1 MRSCSLRVIFL
12 LSPRH
17 AAGLPGAFKAES
29 CFVKIVSIPLIVFLF
44 PSDAFA
50 YIDPG
55 SGMLV
60 WQGVIAAI
68 GAGVIFAKNPVQTIK
83 GWVRRLKRK

>member
-1 MRSCSLRVIFL
+1 M
-12 LSPRH
+12 
-17 AAGLPGAFKAES
+17 
-29 CFVKIVSIPLIVFLF
+29 KIVSILCVIFLF

-60 WQGVIAAI
+60 WQGAIAAI
-68 GAGVIFAKNPVQTIK
+68 GAVVIFVRNPLDTIK
-83 GWVRRLKRK
+83 GWARRFKRK

>member
-1 MRSCSLRVIFL
+1 MKFI
-12 LSPRH
+12 
-17 AAGLPGAFKAES
+17 
-29 CFVKIVSIPLIVFLF
+29 SILCIIFLF

>member
-1 MRSCSLRVIFL
+1 MKIIAIL
-12 LSPRH
+12 L
-17 AAGLPGAFKAES
+17 F
-29 CFVKIVSIPLIVFLF
+29 VFLF

-68 GAGVIFAKNPVQTIK
+68 GAVLIFVRNPIQTIK
-83 GWVRRLKRK
+83 GWIERLKRK

>member
-1 MRSCSLRVIFL
+1 MSIYFMN
-12 LSPRH
+12 
-17 AAGLPGAFKAES
+17 
-29 CFVKIVSIPLIVFLF
+29 IVSAFLIILLF

-60 WQGVIAAI
+60 WQGAIAAI
-68 GAGVIFAKNPVQTIK
+68 GAVVIFARNPIQTLKSWVQRL
-83 GWVRRLKRK
+83 RRK

>member
-1 MRSCSLRVIFL
+1 MKKRPTSIFAAL
-12 LSPRH
+12 L
-17 AAGLPGAFKAES
+17 L
-29 CFVKIVSIPLIVFLF
+29 IPM
-44 PSDAFA
+44 SAWA

-68 GAGVIFAKNPVQTIK
+68 GAVIVFIRNPIQAIK
-83 GWVRRLKRK
+83 DLINRFHRK